1 MDQEGNGGLLQ
12 GESPLGGSDYPG
24 DFFGE
29 NGGEEIPLGESARPL
44 GDPEGIGPG
53 GEILTEDFDG
63 WPLCQE
69 PTCQARIEEYSGSG
83 RRPKYHPNHR
93 PSVMGK
99 PPKKPR
105 GSSSVSTGQSDKSLD
120 AKLKK
125 IALDFAENIALVGI
139 LVTPLLPTTGYIISR
154 DATDT
159 ATAVVKMAR
168 NNPAVLAALMK
179 ASQIGPGVM
188 LGRTIITIGVA
199 VAVDT
204 NRVTP
209 DSQISTM
216 LGVAAVWQEV
226 HGEQGKMGP
235 ANGWVTPPPPAR
247 II

>member
-1 MDQEGNGGLLQ
+1 MGSGGGEAGNSGLLE
-12 GESPLGGSDYPG
+12 GEPIEGAEYPG

-29 NGGEEIPLGESARPL
+29 FGGEEIPIGESARALDDAPAVIPKT
-44 GDPEGIGPG
+44 D
-53 GEILTEDFDG
+53 DDG
-63 WPLCQE
+63 WPLCQ
-69 PTCQARIEEYSGSG
+69 TCGERIEEWSGG
-83 RRPKYHPNHR
+83 RGRKPKYHPEHR

-99 PPKKPR
+99 TSGATGGKSR
-105 GSSSVSTGQSDKSLD
+105 TVSSDKSLD

-125 IALDFAENIALVGI
+125 IAIDFAENIALVGI

-159 ATAVVKMAR
+159 ATAIVKMAR

-188 LGRTIITIGVA
+188 LGRTIVTIGVA

-204 NRVTP
+204 NRITP
-209 DSQISTM
+209 DSQISTV
-216 LGVAAVWQEV
+216 LGVAAIWQEV
-226 HGEQGKMGP
+226 HGDQGKMGP
-235 ANGWVTPPPPAR
+235 ATYMVPPPPAR